1 MYKPIYNEKSRE
13 VIDDVINYLNSTRLE
28 KSFID
33 TDALCH
39 LTGYILHLE
48 EKLKELADSKDMLKV
63 YNTVLGYKIKDIEKI
78 LEDI

>member
-1 MYKPIYNEKSRE
+1 MYKPIYNEETKDILDS
-13 VIDDVINYLNSTRLE
+13 VINYLNSTRLE

-48 EKLKELADSKDMLKV
+48 EKLKDLADTKDMLEV
-63 YNTVLGYKIKDIEKI
+63 CSRVLDSKIKEVSKVLEK
-78 LEDI
+78 

>member
-1 MYKPIYNEKSRE
+1 MYKAIYNEESRE
-13 VIDDVINYLNSTRLE
+13 VVDEVINYLNSTRLE

-48 EKLKELADSKDMLKV
+48 EKLKELADTKDMLEV
-63 YNTVLGYKIKDIEKI
+63 CSRVLDSKIKEVSKI
-78 LEDI
+78 LEK